1 MPIASWN
8 PEEALAEM
16 IQHLADINMLY
27 LFGVMVVAIGI
38 LGKSADWM
46 VEKAVTLSLRTG
58 MPKVIVGATIVS
70 VGTTFP
76 EAVVSVLAALNGNPD
91 IALGNAVGSVI
102 CDAGLILGTACLI
115 APLPL
120 NKKVVNRQGWVQF
133 GAGVVLVLFCLPYTD
148 LGNVFETKATLP
160 QWAGFILVAGLVVYM
175 IWSVRLA
182 KFADP
187 EEGSEEVED
196 DSPVTILVGSILVGC
211 LFVVASSITLI
222 EATKILASEA
232 GIPEAVIASTLVAFG
247 TSLPELVTAVT
258 ATRKG
263 QGELAV
269 GNVIGADILNV
280 LFVAGAAAAITSGG
294 LVAEPIFFKLQF
306 PAMLIILLCFRIGI
320 YAAKDGKLSRPFGA
334 FLVAV
339 YVIYGVLNAMF
350 GKTDEAAFGPGENG
364 LGDRN
369 HKAITI
375 ELVEEI
381 AILKPEDAVNAL
393 F

>member
-182 KFADP
+182 KLADP
-187 EEGSEEVED
+187 DEGSEEAED

-364 LGDRN
+364 RGDRN

-381 AILKPEDAVNAL
+381 AILKAEDAVNAL

>member
-8 PEEALAEM
+8 PEELLAEL
-16 IQHLADINMLY
+16 IQRLADMNMLY
-27 LFGVMVVAIGI
+27 LLGVMVVAIVI

-46 VEKAVTLSLRTG
+46 VENAVTLSLRTG

-120 NKKVVNRQGWVQF
+120 DKQVVNKQGWVQF
-133 GAGVVLVLFCLPYTD
+133 GAGVLLVVFCLPFTD
-148 LGNVFETKATLP
+148 LGNVFQTKATLP
-160 QWAGFILVAGLVVYM
+160 QWAGFILVFGLIVYM
-175 IWSVRLA
+175 VWSIRLA
-182 KFADP
+182 KDIEA
-187 EEGSEEVED
+187 EEVEEEVD
-196 DSPVTILVGSILVGC
+196 NDSPVAILVGSILVGC
-211 LFVVASSITLI
+211 LFVVGSSITLI
-222 EATKILASEA
+222 EATKILATEA

-258 ATRKG
+258 AARKG

-280 LFVAGAAAAITSGG
+280 LFVAGAAAAITPAG
-294 LVAEPIFFKLQF
+294 LEAESIFFRLQF
-306 PAMLIILLCFRIGI
+306 PAMLIILLCFRVGI
-320 YAAKDGKLSRPFGA
+320 FAAKDGKLSRPFGF

-339 YVIYGVLNAMF
+339 YVIYGVLNALF
-350 GKTDEAAFGPGENG
+350 GKTEESTPLTEGTGMNPTE
-364 LGDRN
+364 LRSGDGDLIDVVYSP
-369 HKAITI
+369 KC
-375 ELVEEI
+375 
-381 AILKPEDAVNAL
+381 
-393 F
+393 

>member
-1 MPIASWN
+1 M
-8 PEEALAEM
+8 
-16 IQHLADINMLY
+16 NMLY
-27 LFGVMVVAIGI
+27 LLGVMVIAIAI

-46 VEKAVTLSLRTG
+46 VDKSVTLSLRTG

-115 APLPL
+115 SPLPL

-133 GAGVVLVLFCLPYTD
+133 GAGIMLVVFCLPFTD
-148 LGNVFETKATLP
+148 LGNVFQTEATLP
-160 QWAGFILVAGLVVYM
+160 QWAGFVLVCGLVVYM

-182 KFADP
+182 KHAEADDTDAEP
-187 EEGSEEVED
+187 EDE
-196 DSPVTILVGSILVGC
+196 SPASMLVGCILVGC
-211 LFVVASSITLI
+211 FFVVLSSIALI
-222 EATKILASEA
+222 EATKILATEA

-258 ATRKG
+258 AARKG

-280 LFVAGAAAAITSGG
+280 LFVAGAAAAITPEG
-294 LVAEPIFFKLQF
+294 LVAESIFFRLQF
-306 PAMLIILLCFRIGI
+306 PAMLIILLCFRVGI
-320 YAAKDGKLSRPFGA
+320 LAAKDGKLTRPFGA
-334 FLVAV
+334 FLVCV
-339 YVIYGVLNAMF
+339 YIIYG
-350 GKTDEAAFGPGENG
+350 
-364 LGDRN
+364 
-369 HKAITI
+369 
-375 ELVEEI
+375 
-381 AILKPEDAVNAL
+381 ILNAL
-393 F
+393 FGKSDENIIRGTDGDVTRVEVSSSISRTFEDIRPQRG

>member
-1 MPIASWN
+1 MLIASWN
-8 PEEALAEM
+8 PEEMLAEI
-16 IQHLADINMLY
+16 IQQLADVNMSL
-27 LFGVMVVAIGI
+27 LFGVMVVAILV

-133 GAGVVLVLFCLPYTD
+133 GAGVLLVVFCLPFTD
-148 LGNVFETKATLP
+148 LGNVFTTRATLP
-160 QWAGFILVAGLVVYM
+160 QWAGFILVGGLIVYM

-182 KFADP
+182 KYADP
-187 EEGSEEVED
+187 DESEEEAAD
-196 DSPVTILVGSILVGC
+196 DSPVAILVGSILVGC

-222 EATKILASEA
+222 EATKILATEA

-258 ATRKG
+258 AARKG

-280 LFVAGAAAAITSGG
+280 LFVAGAAAAITPEG
-294 LVAEPIFFKLQF
+294 LVAESIFFRLQF

-320 YAAKDGKLSRPFGA
+320 FAAKDGKLSRPFGA
-334 FLVAV
+334 FLVGV
-339 YVIYGVLNAMF
+339 YVIYGVLNALF
-350 GKTDEAAFGPGENG
+350 GKTEEPPADETGMNRVEVVTEA
-364 LGDRN
+364 GD
-369 HKAITI
+369 I
-375 ELVEEI
+375 EVI
-381 AILKPEDAVNAL
+381 YVPKC
-393 F
+393 

>member
-1 MPIASWN
+1 MLIASWN
-8 PEEALAEM
+8 PEELLAEL
-16 IQHLADINMLY
+16 IQRLADMNMLY
-27 LFGVMVVAIGI
+27 LLGVMVVAIVI

-46 VEKAVTLSLRTG
+46 VENAVTLSLRTG

-120 NKKVVNRQGWVQF
+120 DKQVVNKQGWVQF
-133 GAGVVLVLFCLPYTD
+133 GAGVLLVVFCLPFTD
-148 LGNVFETKATLP
+148 LGNVFQTKATLP
-160 QWAGFILVAGLVVYM
+160 QWAGFILVFGLIVYM
-175 IWSVRLA
+175 VWSIRLA
-182 KFADP
+182 KDIEA
-187 EEGSEEVED
+187 EEVEEEVD
-196 DSPVTILVGSILVGC
+196 NDSPVAILVGSILVGC
-211 LFVVASSITLI
+211 LFVVGSSITLI
-222 EATKILASEA
+222 EATKILATEA

-258 ATRKG
+258 AARKG

-280 LFVAGAAAAITSGG
+280 LFVAGAAAAITPAG
-294 LVAEPIFFKLQF
+294 LEAESIFFRLQF
-306 PAMLIILLCFRIGI
+306 PAMLIILLCFRVGI
-320 YAAKDGKLSRPFGA
+320 FAAKDGKLSRPFGF

-339 YVIYGVLNAMF
+339 YVIYGVLNALF
-350 GKTDEAAFGPGENG
+350 GKTEESTPLTEGTGMNPTE
-364 LGDRN
+364 LRSGDGDLIDVVYSP
-369 HKAITI
+369 KC
-375 ELVEEI
+375 
-381 AILKPEDAVNAL
+381 
-393 F
+393 

>member
-8 PEEALAEM
+8 PEELLAEL
-16 IQHLADINMLY
+16 IQRLADMNMLY
-27 LFGVMVVAIGI
+27 LLGVMVVAIVI

-46 VEKAVTLSLRTG
+46 VENAVTLSLRTG

-120 NKKVVNRQGWVQF
+120 DKQVVNKQGWVQF
-133 GAGVVLVLFCLPYTD
+133 GAGVLLVVFCLPFTD
-148 LGNVFETKATLP
+148 LGNVFQTKATLP
-160 QWAGFILVAGLVVYM
+160 QWAGFILVFGLIVYM
-175 IWSVRLA
+175 VWSIRLA
-182 KFADP
+182 KDIEA
-187 EEGSEEVED
+187 EEVEEEVD
-196 DSPVTILVGSILVGC
+196 NDSPVAILVGSILVGC
-211 LFVVASSITLI
+211 LFVVGSSITLI
-222 EATKILASEA
+222 EATKILATEA

-258 ATRKG
+258 AARKG

-280 LFVAGAAAAITSGG
+280 LFVAGAAAAITPAG
-294 LVAEPIFFKLQF
+294 LEAESIFFRLQF
-306 PAMLIILLCFRIGI
+306 PAMLIILLCFRVGI
-320 YAAKDGKLSRPFGA
+320 FAAKDGKLSRPFGF

-339 YVIYGVLNAMF
+339 YVIYGVLNALF
-350 GKTDEAAFGPGENG
+350 GKTEESTPLTEGTGMNLTE
-364 LGDRN
+364 LRSGDGDLIDVVYSP
-369 HKAITI
+369 KC
-375 ELVEEI
+375 
-381 AILKPEDAVNAL
+381 
-393 F
+393 

>member
-1 MPIASWN
+1 MIIASWN
-8 PEEALAEM
+8 PEEALAEF
-16 IQHLADINMLY
+16 IQRLADMNMLY
-27 LFGVMVVAIGI
+27 LLGVMVVAII
-38 LGKSADWM
+38 VLGKSADWM

-120 NKKVVNRQGWVQF
+120 DKKVVNRQGWVQF
-133 GAGVVLVLFCLPYTD
+133 GAGVLLVIFCLPFTD
-148 LGNVFETKATLP
+148 LGNVFQTKATLP
-160 QWAGFILVAGLVVYM
+160 QWAGFVLVAGLVVYM
-175 IWSVRLA
+175 FWSVRLA
-182 KFADP
+182 KIADAD
-187 EEGSEEVED
+187 EVEDEGMD
-196 DSPVTILVGSILVGC
+196 DSPVAILVGSILLGC

-222 EATKILASEA
+222 EATKILATEA

-258 ATRKG
+258 AARKG

-280 LFVAGAAAAITSGG
+280 LFVAGAAAAITPAG
-294 LVAEPIFFKLQF
+294 LEAESIFFRLQF
-306 PAMLIILLCFRIGI
+306 PAMLVILLCFRVGI

-334 FLVAV
+334 FLVGV
-339 YVIYGVLNAMF
+339 YVIYGILNALF
-350 GKTDEAAFGPGENG
+350 GKTEEPAPITDASGMSKIEVRLDDGE
-364 LGDRN
+364 LIDIV
-369 HKAITI
+369 HVSKC
-375 ELVEEI
+375 
-381 AILKPEDAVNAL
+381 
-393 F
+393 

>member
-1 MPIASWN
+1 MLIASWN
-8 PEEALAEM
+8 PEEMLAEL
-16 IQHLADINMLY
+16 IQQLADVNMSL
-27 LFGVMVVAIGI
+27 LFGVMVVAILV

-120 NKKVVNRQGWVQF
+120 NKRVVNRQGWVQF
-133 GAGVVLVLFCLPYTD
+133 GAGVLLVVFCLPFTD
-148 LGNVFETKATLP
+148 LGNVFSTKATLP
-160 QWAGFILVAGLVVYM
+160 QWAGFILVAGLVAYM

-182 KFADP
+182 KYADP
-187 EEGSEEVED
+187 DEQDEEVAD

-222 EATKILASEA
+222 EATKILATEA

-258 ATRKG
+258 AARKG

-280 LFVAGAAAAITSGG
+280 LFVAGAAAAITPEG
-294 LVAEPIFFKLQF
+294 LVAESIFFRLQF

-320 YAAKDGKLSRPFGA
+320 FAAKDGKLSRPFGA
-334 FLVAV
+334 FLVGV
-339 YVIYGVLNAMF
+339 YVIYGVLNALF
-350 GKTDEAAFGPGENG
+350 GKTEEPVVNETVMTPVEAVSETGEIKVIY
-364 LGDRN
+364 LT
-369 HKAITI
+369 KC
-375 ELVEEI
+375 
-381 AILKPEDAVNAL
+381 
-393 F
+393 

>member
-1 MPIASWN
+1 MLIASSN
-8 PEEALAEM
+8 PEEMLAEL
-16 IQHLADINMLY
+16 IQQLADVNMSL
-27 LFGVMVVAIGI
+27 LFGVMVVAILV

-133 GAGVVLVLFCLPYTD
+133 GAGVLLVVFCLPFTD
-148 LGNVFETKATLP
+148 LGNVFSTKATLP
-160 QWAGFILVAGLVVYM
+160 QWAGFILVGGLVVYM

-182 KFADP
+182 KYADP
-187 EEGSEEVED
+187 DELDEEAAD
-196 DSPVTILVGSILVGC
+196 DSPVAILVGSILVGC

-222 EATKILASEA
+222 EATKILATEA

-258 ATRKG
+258 AARKG

-280 LFVAGAAAAITSGG
+280 LFVAGAAAAITPEG
-294 LVAEPIFFKLQF
+294 LEAESIFFRLQF

-320 YAAKDGKLSRPFGA
+320 FAAKDGKLSRPFGA
-334 FLVAV
+334 FLVGV
-339 YVIYGVLNAMF
+339 YVIYGVLNALF
-350 GKTDEAAFGPGENG
+350 GKTEEPAVRETVMNPVEVVAEAG
-364 LGDRN
+364 
-369 HKAITI
+369 
-375 ELVEEI
+375 
-381 AILKPEDAVNAL
+381 
-393 F
+393 

>member
-1 MPIASWN
+1 MLIASWN

-16 IQHLADINMLY
+16 IQHLVEINMLY
-27 LFGVMVVAIGI
+27 LFGVMLVAII
-38 LGKSADWM
+38 VLGKSADWM

-133 GAGVVLVLFCLPYTD
+133 GAGVLLVLFCLPYTD

-160 QWAGFILVAGLVVYM
+160 QWAGFILVSGLVVYM

-182 KFADP
+182 KLADP
-187 EEGSEEVED
+187 DELDEEAED
-196 DSPVTILVGSILVGC
+196 DSPVAILVGSILVGS
-211 LFVVASSITLI
+211 LFVVASSVTLI
-222 EATKILASEA
+222 EATKILATEA

-258 ATRKG
+258 AARKG

-280 LFVAGAAAAITSGG
+280 LFVAGAAAAITKEG

-320 YAAKDGKLSRPFGA
+320 FAAKDGKLSRPFGA
-334 FLVAV
+334 FLVTV
-339 YVIYGVLNAMF
+339 YVIYGVLNAIF
-350 GKTDEAAFGPGENG
+350 GKTQESEVEVSQLSQSSAAQATEYFEPVDISFP
-364 LGDRN
+364 LSR
-369 HKAITI
+369 
-375 ELVEEI
+375 
-381 AILKPEDAVNAL
+381 
-393 F
+393 

>member
-1 MPIASWN
+1 MLIASWN

-16 IQHLADINMLY
+16 IQHLVEINMLY
-27 LFGVMVVAIGI
+27 LFGVMLVAII
-38 LGKSADWM
+38 VLGKSADWM

-133 GAGVVLVLFCLPYTD
+133 GAGVLLVLFCLPYTD
-148 LGNVFETKATLP
+148 LGNVFETNATLP
-160 QWAGFILVAGLVVYM
+160 QWAGFILVSGLVVYM

-182 KFADP
+182 KLADP
-187 EEGSEEVED
+187 DELDELDEEAED
-196 DSPVTILVGSILVGC
+196 DSPVAILVGSILVGS
-211 LFVVASSITLI
+211 LFVVASSVTLI
-222 EATKILASEA
+222 EATKILATEA

-258 ATRKG
+258 AARKG

-280 LFVAGAAAAITSGG
+280 LFVAGAAAAITKEG

-320 YAAKDGKLSRPFGA
+320 FAAKDGKLSRPFGA
-334 FLVAV
+334 FLVTV
-339 YVIYGVLNAMF
+339 YVIYGVLNAIF
-350 GKTDEAAFGPGENG
+350 GKTQESDVEVSQLSQSSAAQATEYFEPVDISFP
-364 LGDRN
+364 LSR
-369 HKAITI
+369 
-375 ELVEEI
+375 
-381 AILKPEDAVNAL
+381 
-393 F
+393 

>member
-1 MPIASWN
+1 MIIATWN
-8 PEEALAEM
+8 PEEVLAEF
-16 IQHLADINMLY
+16 IQRLADMNMLY
-27 LFGVMVVAIGI
+27 LLGVMIVAII
-38 LGKSADWM
+38 VLGKSADWM

-58 MPKVIVGATIVS
+58 LPKVIVGATIVS

-120 NKKVVNRQGWVQF
+120 DKKVVNRQGWVQF
-133 GAGVVLVLFCLPYTD
+133 GAGVLLVIFCLPFTD
-148 LGNVFETKATLP
+148 LGNVFQTKATLP
-160 QWAGFILVAGLVVYM
+160 QWAGFVLVAGLVFYM
-175 IWSVRLA
+175 FWSVRLA
-182 KFADP
+182 KYAEADEV
-187 EEGSEEVED
+187 EEEAED
-196 DSPVTILVGSILVGC
+196 DSPVAILIGSILVGC

-222 EATKILASEA
+222 EATKILATEA

-258 ATRKG
+258 AARKG

-280 LFVAGAAAAITSGG
+280 LFVAGAAAAITPAG
-294 LVAEPIFFKLQF
+294 LEAESIFFRLQF
-306 PAMLIILLCFRIGI
+306 PAMLIILLCFRVGI

-334 FLVAV
+334 FLVGIYVV
-339 YVIYGVLNAMF
+339 YGLLNALF
-350 GKTDEAAFGPGENG
+350 GKTEEPVPVTDESGISRIEIRFDDGE
-364 LGDRN
+364 LIDVVYAPRC
-369 HKAITI
+369 
-375 ELVEEI
+375 
-381 AILKPEDAVNAL
+381 
-393 F
+393 

>member
-1 MPIASWN
+1 MLIASWN
-8 PEEALAEM
+8 PEELLAEL
-16 IQHLADINMLY
+16 IQRLADMNMLY
-27 LFGVMVVAIGI
+27 LLGVMVVAIVI

-46 VEKAVTLSLRTG
+46 VENAVTLSLRTG

-120 NKKVVNRQGWVQF
+120 DKQVVNKQGWVQF
-133 GAGVVLVLFCLPYTD
+133 GAGVLLVVFCLPFTD
-148 LGNVFETKATLP
+148 LGNVFQTKATLP
-160 QWAGFILVAGLVVYM
+160 QWAGFILVFGLIVYM
-175 IWSVRLA
+175 VWSIRLA
-182 KFADP
+182 KDIEA
-187 EEGSEEVED
+187 EGVEEEVD
-196 DSPVTILVGSILVGC
+196 NDSPVAILVGSILVGC
-211 LFVVASSITLI
+211 LFVVGSSITLI
-222 EATKILASEA
+222 EATKILATEA

-258 ATRKG
+258 AARKG

-280 LFVAGAAAAITSGG
+280 LFVAGAAAAITPAG
-294 LVAEPIFFKLQF
+294 LEAESIFFRLQF
-306 PAMLIILLCFRIGI
+306 PAMLIILLCFRVGI
-320 YAAKDGKLSRPFGA
+320 FAAKDGKLSRPFGF

-339 YVIYGVLNAMF
+339 YVIYGVLNALF
-350 GKTDEAAFGPGENG
+350 GKTEESNPHTEGTGMNPTE
-364 LGDRN
+364 LRSGDGDLIDVVYSP
-369 HKAITI
+369 KC
-375 ELVEEI
+375 
-381 AILKPEDAVNAL
+381 
-393 F
+393 

>member
-1 MPIASWN
+1 MLIASWN
-8 PEEALAEM
+8 PEELLAEL
-16 IQHLADINMLY
+16 IQRLADMNMLY
-27 LFGVMVVAIGI
+27 LLGVMVVAIVI

-46 VEKAVTLSLRTG
+46 VENAVTLSLRTG

-120 NKKVVNRQGWVQF
+120 DKQVVNKQGWVQF
-133 GAGVVLVLFCLPYTD
+133 GAGVLLVVFCLPFTD
-148 LGNVFETKATLP
+148 LGNVFQTKATLP
-160 QWAGFILVAGLVVYM
+160 QWAGFILVFGLIVYM
-175 IWSVRLA
+175 VWSIRLA
-182 KFADP
+182 KNIEA
-187 EEGSEEVED
+187 EEVEEEVD
-196 DSPVTILVGSILVGC
+196 NDSPVAILVGSILVGC
-211 LFVVASSITLI
+211 LFVVGSSITLI
-222 EATKILASEA
+222 EATKILATEA

-258 ATRKG
+258 AARKG

-280 LFVAGAAAAITSGG
+280 LFVAGAAAAITPAG
-294 LVAEPIFFKLQF
+294 LEAESIFFRLQF
-306 PAMLIILLCFRIGI
+306 PAMLIILLCFRVGI
-320 YAAKDGKLSRPFGA
+320 FAAKDGKLSRPFGF

-339 YVIYGVLNAMF
+339 YVIYGVLNALF
-350 GKTDEAAFGPGENG
+350 GKTEESTPLTEGTGMNPTE
-364 LGDRN
+364 LRSGDGDLIDVVYSP
-369 HKAITI
+369 KC
-375 ELVEEI
+375 
-381 AILKPEDAVNAL
+381 
-393 F
+393 

>member
-1 MPIASWN
+1 MLIASWN

-16 IQHLADINMLY
+16 IQHLVEINMLY
-27 LFGVMVVAIGI
+27 LFGVMLVAII
-38 LGKSADWM
+38 VLGKSADWM

-133 GAGVVLVLFCLPYTD
+133 GAGVLLVLFCLPYTD

-160 QWAGFILVAGLVVYM
+160 QWAGFILVSGLVVYM

-182 KFADP
+182 KLAEPDQLD
-187 EEGSEEVED
+187 EEAQD
-196 DSPVTILVGSILVGC
+196 DSPVAILVGSILFGS
-211 LFVVASSITLI
+211 LFVVASSVTLI
-222 EATKILASEA
+222 EATKILATEA

-258 ATRKG
+258 AARKG
-263 QGELAV
+263 EGELAV

-280 LFVAGAAAAITSGG
+280 LFVAGAAAAITKEG

-320 YAAKDGKLSRPFGA
+320 FAAKDGKLSRPFGA
-334 FLVAV
+334 FLVTV
-339 YVIYGVLNAMF
+339 YVIYGVLNAIF
-350 GKTDEAAFGPGENG
+350 GKTQESNVEVSQLSQSSAAQATEYFEPVDISFP
-364 LGDRN
+364 LSR
-369 HKAITI
+369 
-375 ELVEEI
+375 
-381 AILKPEDAVNAL
+381 
-393 F
+393 

>member
-1 MPIASWN
+1 MLIASWN

-16 IQHLADINMLY
+16 IQHLVEINMLY
-27 LFGVMVVAIGI
+27 LFGVMLVAII
-38 LGKSADWM
+38 VLGKSADWM

-133 GAGVVLVLFCLPYTD
+133 GAGVLLVLFCLPYTD

-160 QWAGFILVAGLVVYM
+160 QWAGFILVSGLVVYM

-182 KFADP
+182 KLAEPD
-187 EEGSEEVED
+187 ELDEDAED
-196 DSPVTILVGSILVGC
+196 DSPVAILVGSILVGS
-211 LFVVASSITLI
+211 LFVVASSVTLI
-222 EATKILASEA
+222 EATKILATEA

-258 ATRKG
+258 AARKG

-280 LFVAGAAAAITSGG
+280 LFVAGAAAAITKEG

-320 YAAKDGKLSRPFGA
+320 FAAKDGKLSRPFGA
-334 FLVAV
+334 FLVTV
-339 YVIYGVLNAMF
+339 YVIYGVLNAIF
-350 GKTDEAAFGPGENG
+350 GKTQETEVEVSQLSQSSAAQATEYFEPVDISFP
-364 LGDRN
+364 LSR
-369 HKAITI
+369 
-375 ELVEEI
+375 
-381 AILKPEDAVNAL
+381 
-393 F
+393 

>member
-1 MPIASWN
+1 MLIASWN
-8 PEEALAEM
+8 PEELLAEL
-16 IQHLADINMLY
+16 IQRLADMNMLY
-27 LFGVMVVAIGI
+27 LLGVMVVAIVI

-46 VEKAVTLSLRTG
+46 VENAVTLSLRTG

-120 NKKVVNRQGWVQF
+120 DKQVVNKQGWVQF
-133 GAGVVLVLFCLPYTD
+133 GAGVLLVVFCLPFTD
-148 LGNVFETKATLP
+148 LGNVFQSKATLP
-160 QWAGFILVAGLVVYM
+160 QWAGFILVFGLIVYM
-175 IWSVRLA
+175 VWSIRLA
-182 KFADP
+182 KDIEA
-187 EEGSEEVED
+187 EEVEEEVD
-196 DSPVTILVGSILVGC
+196 NDSPVAILVGSILVGC
-211 LFVVASSITLI
+211 LFVVGSSITLI
-222 EATKILASEA
+222 EATKILATEA

-258 ATRKG
+258 AARKG

-280 LFVAGAAAAITSGG
+280 LFVAGAAAAITPAG
-294 LVAEPIFFKLQF
+294 LEAESIFFRLQF
-306 PAMLIILLCFRIGI
+306 PAMLIILLCFRVGI
-320 YAAKDGKLSRPFGA
+320 FAAKDGKLSRPFGF

-339 YVIYGVLNAMF
+339 YVIYGVLNALF
-350 GKTDEAAFGPGENG
+350 GKTEESTPLTEGTGMNPTE
-364 LGDRN
+364 LRSGDGDLIDVVYSP
-369 HKAITI
+369 KC
-375 ELVEEI
+375 
-381 AILKPEDAVNAL
+381 
-393 F
+393 

>member
-182 KFADP
+182 KLADP
-187 EEGSEEVED
+187 DEGSEEAED

-350 GKTDEAAFGPGENG
+350 GKTGEAAFDPGENG
-364 LGDRN
+364 RGDRN
-369 HKAITI
+369 HKALTI

-381 AILKPEDAVNAL
+381 AILRPEDAANAL

>member
-1 MPIASWN
+1 MIIATWN
-8 PEEALAEM
+8 PEEVLAEF
-16 IQHLADINMLY
+16 IQRLADMNMLY
-27 LFGVMVVAIGI
+27 LLGVMIVAII
-38 LGKSADWM
+38 VLGKSADWM

-58 MPKVIVGATIVS
+58 LPKVIVGATIVS

-120 NKKVVNRQGWVQF
+120 DKKVVNRQGWVQF
-133 GAGVVLVLFCLPYTD
+133 GAGVLLVIFCLPFTD
-148 LGNVFETKATLP
+148 LGNVFQTKATLP
-160 QWAGFILVAGLVVYM
+160 QWAGFVLVAGLVFYM
-175 IWSVRLA
+175 FWSVRLA
-182 KFADP
+182 KYAEADEV
-187 EEGSEEVED
+187 EEEAED
-196 DSPVTILVGSILVGC
+196 DSPVAILIGSILVGC

-222 EATKILASEA
+222 EATKILATEA

-258 ATRKG
+258 AARKG

-280 LFVAGAAAAITSGG
+280 LFVAGAAAAITPAG
-294 LVAEPIFFKLQF
+294 LEAESIFFRLQF
-306 PAMLIILLCFRIGI
+306 PAMLIILLCFRVGI

-334 FLVAV
+334 FLVGIYVV
-339 YVIYGVLNAMF
+339 YGLLNALF
-350 GKTDEAAFGPGENG
+350 GKTEEPVPVTDESGISRIEIRSDDGE
-364 LGDRN
+364 LIDVVYAPRC
-369 HKAITI
+369 
-375 ELVEEI
+375 
-381 AILKPEDAVNAL
+381 
-393 F
+393 

>member
-1 MPIASWN
+1 MLIASWN
-8 PEEALAEM
+8 PEELLAEL
-16 IQHLADINMLY
+16 IQRLADMNMLY
-27 LFGVMVVAIGI
+27 LLGVMVVAIVI

-46 VEKAVTLSLRTG
+46 VENAVTLSLRTG

-120 NKKVVNRQGWVQF
+120 DKQVVNKQGWVQF
-133 GAGVVLVLFCLPYTD
+133 GAGVLLVVFCLPFTD
-148 LGNVFETKATLP
+148 LGNVFQTKATLP
-160 QWAGFILVAGLVVYM
+160 QWAGFILVFGLIVYM
-175 IWSVRLA
+175 VWSIRLA
-182 KFADP
+182 KDIEA
-187 EEGSEEVED
+187 EEVEEEVD
-196 DSPVTILVGSILVGC
+196 NDSPVAILVGSILVGC
-211 LFVVASSITLI
+211 LFVVGSSITLI
-222 EATKILASEA
+222 EATKILATEA

-258 ATRKG
+258 AARKG

-280 LFVAGAAAAITSGG
+280 LFVAGAAAAITPAG
-294 LVAEPIFFKLQF
+294 LEAESIFFRLQF
-306 PAMLIILLCFRIGI
+306 PAMLIILLCFRVGI
-320 YAAKDGKLSRPFGA
+320 FAAKDGKLSRPFGF

-339 YVIYGVLNAMF
+339 YVIYGVLNALF
-350 GKTDEAAFGPGENG
+350 GKTEESTPLTDGTGMNPTE
-364 LGDRN
+364 LRSGDGDLIDVVYSP
-369 HKAITI
+369 KC
-375 ELVEEI
+375 
-381 AILKPEDAVNAL
+381 
-393 F
+393 

>member
-16 IQHLADINMLY
+16 IQHLVEINMLY
-27 LFGVMVVAIGI
+27 LFGVMLVAII
-38 LGKSADWM
+38 VLGKSADWM

-133 GAGVVLVLFCLPYTD
+133 GAGVLLVLFCLPYTD

-160 QWAGFILVAGLVVYM
+160 QWAGFILVSGLVVYM

-182 KFADP
+182 KLAEPDELD
-187 EEGSEEVED
+187 EEAED
-196 DSPVTILVGSILVGC
+196 DSPVAILVGSILVGC

-222 EATKILASEA
+222 EATKILATEA

-258 ATRKG
+258 AARKG

-280 LFVAGAAAAITSGG
+280 LFVAGAAAAITKEG

-320 YAAKDGKLSRPFGA
+320 FAARDGKLSRPFGA

-339 YVIYGVLNAMF
+339 YVIYGVLNAIF
-350 GKTDEAAFGPGENG
+350 GKTQESDVVATQMADGYASVARDYIGPVDISHPPSRLE
-364 LGDRN
+364 
-369 HKAITI
+369 H
-375 ELVEEI
+375 
-381 AILKPEDAVNAL
+381 
-393 F
+393 

>member
-1 MPIASWN
+1 MLIASWN

-16 IQHLADINMLY
+16 IQHLVEINMLY
-27 LFGVMVVAIGI
+27 LFGVMLVAII
-38 LGKSADWM
+38 VLGKSADWM

-133 GAGVVLVLFCLPYTD
+133 GAGVLLVLFCLPYTD

-160 QWAGFILVAGLVVYM
+160 QWAGFILVSGLVVYM

-182 KFADP
+182 KLADP
-187 EEGSEEVED
+187 DELDELDEEAED
-196 DSPVTILVGSILVGC
+196 DSPVAILVGSILVGS
-211 LFVVASSITLI
+211 LFVVASSVTLI
-222 EATKILASEA
+222 EATKILATEA

-258 ATRKG
+258 AARKG

-280 LFVAGAAAAITSGG
+280 LFVAGAAAAITEEG

-320 YAAKDGKLSRPFGA
+320 FAAKDGKLSRPFGA
-334 FLVAV
+334 FLVTV
-339 YVIYGVLNAMF
+339 YVIYGVLNAIF
-350 GKTDEAAFGPGENG
+350 GKTQESEVEVSQLSQSSAAQATEYFEPVDISFP
-364 LGDRN
+364 LSR
-369 HKAITI
+369 
-375 ELVEEI
+375 
-381 AILKPEDAVNAL
+381 
-393 F
+393 

>member
-1 MPIASWN
+1 MLIASWN

-16 IQHLADINMLY
+16 IQHLVEINMLY
-27 LFGVMVVAIGI
+27 LFGVMLVAII
-38 LGKSADWM
+38 VLGKSADWM

-133 GAGVVLVLFCLPYTD
+133 GAGVLLVLFCLPYTD

-160 QWAGFILVAGLVVYM
+160 QWAGFILVSGLVVYM

-182 KFADP
+182 KLADP
-187 EEGSEEVED
+187 DELDELDEEAED
-196 DSPVTILVGSILVGC
+196 DSPVAIRVGSILVGS
-211 LFVVASSITLI
+211 LFVVASSVTLI
-222 EATKILASEA
+222 EATKILATEA

-258 ATRKG
+258 AARKG

-280 LFVAGAAAAITSGG
+280 LFVAGAAAAITKEG

-320 YAAKDGKLSRPFGA
+320 FAAKDGKLSRPFGA
-334 FLVAV
+334 FLVTV
-339 YVIYGVLNAMF
+339 YVIYGVLNAIF
-350 GKTDEAAFGPGENG
+350 GKTQESDVEVSQLSQSSAAQATEYFEPVDISFP
-364 LGDRN
+364 LSR
-369 HKAITI
+369 
-375 ELVEEI
+375 
-381 AILKPEDAVNAL
+381 
-393 F
+393 

>member
-1 MPIASWN
+1 MLIASWN
-8 PEEALAEM
+8 PEELLAEL
-16 IQHLADINMLY
+16 IQRLADMNMLY
-27 LFGVMVVAIGI
+27 LLGVMVVAIVI

-46 VEKAVTLSLRTG
+46 VENAVTLSLRTG

-120 NKKVVNRQGWVQF
+120 DKQVVNKQGWVQF
-133 GAGVVLVLFCLPYTD
+133 GAGVLLVVFCLPFTD
-148 LGNVFETKATLP
+148 LGNVFQTKATLP
-160 QWAGFILVAGLVVYM
+160 QWAGFILVFGLIVYM
-175 IWSVRLA
+175 VWSIRLA
-182 KFADP
+182 KDIEA
-187 EEGSEEVED
+187 EEVEEEVD
-196 DSPVTILVGSILVGC
+196 NDSPVAILVGSILVGC
-211 LFVVASSITLI
+211 LFVVGSSITLI
-222 EATKILASEA
+222 EATKILATEA

-258 ATRKG
+258 AARKG

-280 LFVAGAAAAITSGG
+280 LFVAGAAAAITPAG
-294 LVAEPIFFKLQF
+294 LEAESIFFRLQF
-306 PAMLIILLCFRIGI
+306 PAMLIILLCFRVGI
-320 YAAKDGKLSRPFGA
+320 FAAKDGKLSRPFGF

-339 YVIYGVLNAMF
+339 YVIYGVLNALF
-350 GKTDEAAFGPGENG
+350 GKTEESTPLTEGTGMNPTE
-364 LGDRN
+364 LPSGDGDLIDVVYSP
-369 HKAITI
+369 KC
-375 ELVEEI
+375 
-381 AILKPEDAVNAL
+381 
-393 F
+393 